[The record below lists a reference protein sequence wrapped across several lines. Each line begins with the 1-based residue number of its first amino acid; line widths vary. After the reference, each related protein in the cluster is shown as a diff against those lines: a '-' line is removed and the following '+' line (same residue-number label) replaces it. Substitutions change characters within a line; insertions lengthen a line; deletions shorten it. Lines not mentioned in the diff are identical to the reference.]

1 MCAMTK
7 IFSRFRFPA
16 IFIKSALV
24 LVLGVTLIACVDNA
38 ENPTDPD
45 NGNGPSK
52 SPTLVFDAAPDIVV
66 AGETATLTWTAANA
80 TTCIASGAW
89 SGEKTVQGA
98 EEINL
103 LIQASTFT
111 LQCSGAGGS
120 VSKTVTV
127 TVTDPAPTMNF
138 TANPASVAYNASSML
153 TWSSTNATA
162 CSASGAWSGDK
173 STSGTFTLA
182 SLNTSG
188 TYTLTCSGSGGSANE
203 SVTITVL
210 APLMPTVTIS
220 ANPAM
225 IAYNESTTLTWSSTD
240 ATTCAASNAWSGT
253 KTTSGMQTLEALTST
268 GMYTLTCSGAGGS
281 VVRSVTVTV
290 QPQSTMPTLI
300 FNATPLTVANIGST
314 TLSWLSTNTTSC
326 SASGAWN
333 GTKATSGTQIFNSLT
348 VDMTYVLTC
357 SGGGGTTSQSVT
369 VTVQAAAAPAISLSA
384 NPANVAYNSSTTL
397 TWSSTN
403 AAACSASGAWTGSK
417 AISGNEIRA
426 ALTAN
431 GTYTLTCTGP
441 GGSTNQSVTVIVVS
455 GTAGTI
461 TGSVDSSRINR
472 NGVNKVY
479 LYAGTV
485 TPDDYDGDSGDPMAS
500 ATVVQDE
507 NACGFSYSFT
517 NVVAGNYTIGF
528 TNQAGNDRLGQDDT
542 LSFIGTANIIVG
554 SSALAKNFSASRVLT
569 VGNGKSYATPSAA
582 AAIAASGDVIE
593 IDAGVYQNDVVVW
606 RQNRLT
612 LRGVGGRAHVQ
623 GTQVIPYMPGVDTQN
638 GMGIWVTNGSGIVVE
653 NIEFSGAR
661 VTDKNGAGIR
671 ANGNGLTVC
680 NGYFHDNEN
689 GILGG
694 AGEVLIEYSE
704 FNQNGFGDGYTHN
717 LYIDGAVTR
726 FVFRHNYTH
735 RARIGH
741 ELKSRAVENHILYN
755 RLMNEDG
762 NASYTID
769 IPNGGLTYI
778 VGNLVQ
784 QGPNTDN
791 STVINYGSEG
801 LLAGRTHKLYLINN
815 TLVNDRSGGIFINAA
830 SGTSAIQLTNNLF
843 VGTGTDVSGPSAAIT
858 KTTNRLGSSAD
869 LVNQPGYDY
878 HLTGAS
884 PAINQGSDPGL
895 ANGFDLRPKY
905 HYADTAKRTT
915 RPGNGNYDIG
925 AYEN

>member
-16 IFIKSALV
+16 IFIKGTLV

-66 AGETATLTWTAANA
+66 AGETVTLTWTAADA

-138 TANPASVAYNASSML
+138 TANPNMV
-153 TWSSTNATA
+153 
-162 CSASGAWSGDK
+162 
-173 STSGTFTLA
+173 
-182 SLNTSG
+182 
-188 TYTLTCSGSGGSANE
+188 
-203 SVTITVL
+203 
-210 APLMPTVTIS
+210 
-220 ANPAM
+220 
-225 IAYNESTTLTWSSTD
+225 AYNESTTLTWSSTN
-240 ATTCAASNAWSGT
+240 ATTCVASNAWSGT
-253 KTTSGMQTLEALTST
+253 KTTNGMQTLEALTST
-268 GMYTLTCSGAGGS
+268 GTYTLTCSGAGGS
-281 VVRSVTVTV
+281 VVQSVTVTV
-290 QPQSTMPTLI
+290 PPQSTMPTLI
-300 FNATPLTVANIGST
+300 FNATPSTVANNGST

-369 VTVQAAAAPAISLSA
+369 VTVQAPAAPTISLSA
-384 NPANVAYNSSTTL
+384 NPTNVTYNSPTTL

-417 AISGNEIRA
+417 AISGNEIRT

-441 GGSTNQSVTVIVVS
+441 GGSTNQSVTVTVVS

-500 ATVVQDE
+500 ATVAQDE

-517 NVVAGNYTIGF
+517 NVVPGNYTIAF
-528 TNQAGNDRLGQDDT
+528 TNQAGNDGLGQNDT

-554 SSALAKNFSASRVLT
+554 SSALSKNFLASRVLT
-569 VGNGKSYATPSAA
+569 VGNGKNYATPSAA
-582 AAIAASGDVIE
+582 AAIAVSGDVIE

-606 RQNRLT
+606 RQNNLT
-612 LRGVGGRAHVQ
+612 LRGVGGYAHMQ
-623 GTQVIPYMPGVDTQN
+623 GTQVIPYTPGVDTQN

-661 VTDKNGAGIR
+661 VTDENGAGIR

-680 NGYFHDNEN
+680 NSYFHDNEN

-704 FNQNGFGDGYTHN
+704 FNHNGFGDGYTHN

-762 NASYTID
+762 DASYTID

-801 LLAGRTHKLYLINN
+801 LLAGRTHKLYLVNN
-815 TLVNDRSGGIFINAA
+815 TLVNDRSAGGIFINAA
-830 SGTSAIQLTNNLF
+830 GGTSAIQLTNNLF

-905 HYADTAKRTT
+905 HYVHAAKRTA

>member
-1 MCAMTK
+1 MSTVLKMLWSLA
-7 IFSRFRFPA
+7 FSL
-16 IFIKSALV
+16 SLN
-24 LVLGVTLIACVDNA
+24 ACVQNASSPPGEGAQPPANLAPPRVILTAQPATIDSGSSTQLTWSSINA
-38 ENPTDPD
+38 ETC
-45 NGNGPSK
+45 
-52 SPTLVFDAAPDIVV
+52 DAA
-66 AGETATLTWTAANA
+66 
-80 TTCIASGAW
+80 GAW
-89 SGEKTVQGA
+89 SGVKPLEGGQQSQILDTTT
-98 EEINL
+98 
-103 LIQASTFT
+103 TF
-111 LQCSGAGGS
+111 S
-120 VSKTVTV
+120 
-127 TVTDPAPTMNF
+127 
-138 TANPASVAYNASSML
+138 
-153 TWSSTNATA
+153 
-162 CSASGAWSGDK
+162 
-173 STSGTFTLA
+173 
-182 SLNTSG
+182 
-188 TYTLTCSGSGGSANE
+188 
-203 SVTITVL
+203 
-210 APLMPTVTIS
+210 
-220 ANPAM
+220 
-225 IAYNESTTLTWSSTD
+225 
-240 ATTCAASNAWSGT
+240 
-253 KTTSGMQTLEALTST
+253 
-268 GMYTLTCSGAGGS
+268 
-281 VVRSVTVTV
+281 
-290 QPQSTMPTLI
+290 
-300 FNATPLTVANIGST
+300 
-314 TLSWLSTNTTSC
+314 
-326 SASGAWN
+326 
-333 GTKATSGTQIFNSLT
+333 
-348 VDMTYVLTC
+348 
-357 SGGGGTTSQSVT
+357 
-369 VTVQAAAAPAISLSA
+369 
-384 NPANVAYNSSTTL
+384 
-397 TWSSTN
+397 
-403 AAACSASGAWTGSK
+403 
-417 AISGNEIRA
+417 
-426 ALTAN
+426 
-431 GTYTLTCTGP
+431 LTCTGP
-441 GGSTNQSVTVIVVS
+441 GGTATQSAQVTVTAPTIPLPPTIAFNASPTTVAYNAASTLTWSTTDAASCIASGSWIGAQATSGSLTLSSLTSSGTYILTCTGVGGSTNQSVMITVMPAPVPTITFSANPSTVSYNGSSTLIWSTTNTTLCTGSGSWSGDKTTPGNLALLGLTNSMTYTLSCSGPGGSASQTVTITVVS
-455 GTAGTI
+455 AAPGTI

-500 ATVVQDE
+500 ATVAQDE

-517 NVVAGNYTIGF
+517 NVVPGNYTIAF
-528 TNQAGNDRLGQDDT
+528 TNQAGNDGLGQNDT

-554 SSALAKNFSASRVLT
+554 SSALSKNFLASRVLT
-569 VGNGKSYATPSAA
+569 VGNGKNYATPSAA
-582 AAIAASGDVIE
+582 AAIAVSGDVIE

-606 RQNRLT
+606 RQNNLT
-612 LRGVGGRAHVQ
+612 LRGVGGYAHMQ
-623 GTQVIPYMPGVDTQN
+623 GTQVIPYTPGVDTQN

-661 VTDKNGAGIR
+661 VTDENGAGIR

-680 NGYFHDNEN
+680 NSYFHDNEN

-704 FNQNGFGDGYTHN
+704 FNHNGFGDGYTHN

-762 NASYTID
+762 DASYTID

-801 LLAGRTHKLYLINN
+801 LLAGRTHKLYLVNN
-815 TLVNDRSGGIFINAA
+815 TLVNDRSAGGIFINAA
-830 SGTSAIQLTNNLF
+830 GGTSAIQLTNNLF

-905 HYADTAKRTT
+905 HYVHAAKRTA